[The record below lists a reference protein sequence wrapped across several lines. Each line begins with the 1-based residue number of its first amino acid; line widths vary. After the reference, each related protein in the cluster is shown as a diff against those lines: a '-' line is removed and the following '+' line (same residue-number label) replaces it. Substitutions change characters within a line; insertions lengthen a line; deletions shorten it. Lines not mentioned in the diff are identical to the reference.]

1 MMKNIKLPC
10 GINKTREVVYI
21 DNAKNGIECEC
32 ICPACKSPLVAKNGG
47 QKREHH
53 FAHLNIVECE
63 HGYQSALHYMAKDL
77 FLEMEYLTFVKNEK
91 LVKYKIDSVELER
104 KVSDI
109 IPDILVT
116 CDGKQFIVEIYVT
129 HSVDDEKKEKI
140 KSLQMSAIEI
150 DLSKFRNETI
160 DKEILKSEL
169 CKKENFRWIYDA
181 DLDLIAQKREIIQQF
196 GMKLQIQL
204 GNAIRCPILAKQKN
218 KFARFVTADFCLHC
232 PDCVYHRGQ
241 NFISCGRILPIVLN
255 LETRNKLKPYVF
267 VNENKV
273 MFASEVKKFDT
284 DFAKNLERAMQ
295 MQYRKFVSIGQSLY
309 APTVAYSAPP
319 VNSKRNYQSRHYHSY
334 YKRRR

>member
-1 MMKNIKLPC
+1 MKNIKLPY
-10 GINKTREVVYI
+10 GINTIREVVYI

-160 DKEILKSEL
+160 DKEI
-169 CKKENFRWIYDA
+169 
-181 DLDLIAQKREIIQQF
+181 
-196 GMKLQIQL
+196 
-204 GNAIRCPILAKQKN
+204 
-218 KFARFVTADFCLHC
+218 
-232 PDCVYHRGQ
+232 
-241 NFISCGRILPIVLN
+241 
-255 LETRNKLKPYVF
+255 
-267 VNENKV
+267 
-273 MFASEVKKFDT
+273 
-284 DFAKNLERAMQ
+284 NLERALQ

-334 YKRRR
+334 HKRRR